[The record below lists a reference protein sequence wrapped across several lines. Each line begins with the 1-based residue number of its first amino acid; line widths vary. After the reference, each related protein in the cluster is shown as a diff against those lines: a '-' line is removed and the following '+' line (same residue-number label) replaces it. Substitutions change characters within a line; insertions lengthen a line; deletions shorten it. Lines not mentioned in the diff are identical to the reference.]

1 VNVGGVLLWG
11 FVASLVV
18 TATMAAGHGL
28 KLSRMS
34 LPLMLGTMFT
44 ANRDRAPFI
53 GFAAHLVLG
62 WLLAS
67 LYALAF
73 ESWSRATWWLG
84 VGIGIVHALVV
95 LMAVMPILPSV
106 HPRMATE
113 NRSPEP
119 THQLEPPG
127 FMALNYGGG
136 TPSITLLAHA
146 FYGAIL
152 GAFYHLS
159 SLPQ

>member
-1 VNVGGVLLWG
+1 MNAGGVLLWG

-18 TATMAAGHGL
+18 TATMSAGSGL
-28 KLSRMS
+28 GLSRMS

-44 ANRDRAPFI
+44 ANRDRAPII

-84 VGIGIVHALVV
+84 LGIGLIHALVV
-95 LMAVMPILPSV
+95 LVAVMPILPSV
-106 HPRMATE
+106 HPRMASE
-113 NRSPEP
+113 HHGPEP
-119 THQLEPPG
+119 TRQLEPPG

-136 TPSITLLAHA
+136 TPLITLLAHL
-146 FYGAIL
+146 FYGTIL

-159 SLPQ
+159 SSPP

>member
-1 VNVGGVLLWG
+1 MNVGNVLLWG

-18 TATMAAGHGL
+18 TATMSAGSGL
-28 KLSRMS
+28 RLSRMS

-44 ANRDRAPFI
+44 ANRDRAPII

-73 ESWSRATWWLG
+73 ESWSRTSVWLG

-95 LMAVMPILPSV
+95 LVAVMPILPSV
-106 HPRMATE
+106 HPRMASE
-113 NRSPEP
+113 HRSPEP
-119 THQLEPPG
+119 TRQLEPPG
-127 FMALNYGGG
+127 FLALNYGRG
-136 TPSITLLAHA
+136 TPLITLIAHV

-152 GAFYHLS
+152 GAFYHLTS
-159 SLPQ
+159 SSQ